1 MPKPPLRLEVSTLW
15 EYPSQHYTSPSGLT
29 EQGDR
34 DYTGATPSW
43 LIWQLLR
50 RYSHPGDVVVDPM
63 CGSGT
68 TLDVCRDLERRGFG
82 YDLAPAREDI
92 RKADA
97 RRLPID
103 DESVDFVFLDP
114 PYSTHVNYSEDPRCI
129 GKLDA
134 GGDDRGVRYFE
145 AMERVIGECA
155 RVLKTDRC
163 MALYVSDSYRK
174 GTGQHARSPR
184 GTLIP
189 LGFELFR
196 LLRRHFA
203 PVDIICVVRHN
214 AKLDRGNYRRA
225 AEEENFFLR
234 GFNYLFV
241 VRKPKRTAPGAA
253 PPAGP
258 PRGEAARRGAPGEA
272 ARRGP
277 RGEAAR
283 RGPPGEAA
291 RRGPAGE
298 AARRGPAGDR
308 RATSGPVP
316 EGREERGPRNARPS
330 SGGIRGGATDPRG
343 GERREQ
349 RGSRGGSGPPPRGAQ
364 GADDGH
370 EGRGTGSGRQRED
383 AGGSPGSRAPRKGPP
398 RSRSD
403 KGRRNPRRGG

>member
-43 LIWQLLR
+43 IIWQLLR

-82 YDLAPAREDI
+82 YDLAPGREDI

-114 PYSTHVNYSEDPRCI
+114 PYSTHVSYSEDPRCI

-134 GGDDRGVRYFE
+134 GGEDRGVRYFE

-155 RVLKTDRC
+155 RILKTDRC

-174 GTGQHARSPR
+174 GTGHHARSPR

-203 PVDIICVVRHN
+203 PVDIVCVVRHN
-214 AKLDRGNYRRA
+214 AKLDRGNHRRA

-234 GFNYLFV
+234 GFNYLFI
-241 VRKPKRTAPGAA
+241 VRKPKRAAPGATTS
-253 PPAGP
+253 AGDE
-258 PRGEAARRGAPGEA
+258 RGERE
-272 ARRGP
+272 RRGP
-277 RGEAAR
+277 RG
-283 RGPPGEAA
+283 
-291 RRGPAGE
+291 
-298 AARRGPAGDR
+298 DR
-308 RATSGPVP
+308 RNAPGGP
-316 EGREERGPRNARPS
+316 REERGQRKEGFREGRASPHHDAGRGVRDSRSASTGGS
-330 SGGIRGGATDPRG
+330 SGGSSGGRTGKSPARG
-343 GERREQ
+343 
-349 RGSRGGSGPPPRGAQ
+349 
-364 GADDGH
+364 
-370 EGRGTGSGRQRED
+370 D
-383 AGGSPGSRAPRKGPP
+383 AGVPGSRAPRKGPP
-398 RSRSD
+398 RSRSE
-403 KGRRNPRRGG
+403 KERRNPRRGG